1 MKKIELLSILAAVL
15 IVYLGTVAR
24 APQAAKIPQIG
35 FLGAT
40 SRAAISAR
48 VEAFQQGLREL
59 GYVEG
64 KNILVE
70 YRWADGNIERLPD
83 LAAELVGLKVD
94 IIVTSG
100 PIQTPFVKKATSSI
114 PIVMAFD
121 NDPVGNGFVDSL
133 ARPGGNTTGLSTYA
147 PEISQKRL
155 GLLKEIIPRLSRVAV
170 LGNSSEPG
178 DAQMLREARKAA
190 TQLKVM
196 LQYLDIL
203 SPRDIETAFQ
213 NAHKERAEAVLKLT
227 NPIATQHRAQVI
239 KHAEEYRLP
248 AIYDR
253 AEFVEDG
260 GLMSYGVSSTDL
272 FRRAATYVDKILKGF
287 KPAELPVEQPTKFE
301 LVINLKAAKQI
312 GMTIPQSV
320 LFRAAKVI
328 K

>member
-1 MKKIELLSILAAVL
+1 MKTINLASILVATLTLA
-15 IVYLGTVAR
+15 LGVIA
-24 APQAAKIPQIG
+24 QAQQPTKIPQIG

-40 SRAAISAR
+40 SETAIWKR
-48 VEAFQQGLREL
+48 VEAFRQGLREF
-59 GYVEG
+59 GYIER
-64 KNILVE
+64 KTILVE
-70 YRWADGNIERLPD
+70 YRWANGKVERLPD
-83 LAAELVGLKVD
+83 LATELVRLNVA
-94 IIVTSG
+94 IIVTAG
-100 PIQTPFVKKATSSI
+100 PIQTPVVKKATSSI

-121 NDPVGNGFVDSL
+121 NDPVGNGLVESL
-133 ARPGGNTTGLSTYA
+133 ARPGGNITGLSTLA

-155 GLLKEIIPRLSRVAV
+155 GLLKEIVPRLSRVAV

-203 SPRDIETAFQ
+203 DPKDIDTAFR
-213 NAHKERAEAVLKLT
+213 AASKERAEALLKLT
-227 NPIATQHRAQVI
+227 NPIATERRSQI
-239 KHAEEYRLP
+239 INLAEKNRLP

-253 AEFVEDG
+253 VEFVEDG
-260 GLMSYGVSSTDL
+260 GLMTYGVSSTDL

-312 GMTIPQSV
+312 GITIPQS
-320 LFRAAKVI
+320 LLYRADKVI

>member
-1 MKKIELLSILAAVL
+1 MKTIGLLSILVAAL
-15 IVYLGTVAR
+15 ILYLGTVAP
-24 APQAAKIPQIG
+24 APQPTKIPRIG

-40 SRAAISAR
+40 SSFAIAAR
-48 VEAFQQGLREL
+48 VKAFQQGLREL
-59 GYVEG
+59 GYIEG
-64 KNILVE
+64 KNIFVE
-70 YRWADGNIERLPD
+70 YRWADGKIERLPD
-83 LAAELVGLKVD
+83 LAAELVRLKVN

-133 ARPGGNTTGLSTYA
+133 ARPGGNITGLSTYA

-155 GLLKEIIPRLSRVAV
+155 SFLKEIIPRLSQAAV
-170 LGNSSEPG
+170 LGNSFEPG
-178 DAQMLREARKAA
+178 DTQMLREARKAA
-190 TQLKVM
+190 TQLKVI
-196 LQYLDIL
+196 LQYRDIL
-203 SPRDIETAFQ
+203 DPKDIEIAFRAA
-213 NAHKERAEAVLKLT
+213 NKERAEALLKLT
-227 NPIATQHRAQVI
+227 NPIATQHRAQII
-239 KHAEEYRLP
+239 KLAEEYRLP

-253 AEFVEDG
+253 VEFVEDG

-287 KPAELPVEQPTKFE
+287 EPAKLPVEQPTKFE

-312 GMTIPQSV
+312 GITIPQSV

-328 K
+328 R

>member
-24 APQAAKIPQIG
+24 APLAAKIPQIG

-70 YRWADGNIERLPD
+70 YRWADGKIERLPD

-227 NPIATQHRAQVI
+227 NPIATQHRAQII

>member
-70 YRWADGNIERLPD
+70 YRWADGKIERLPD

-227 NPIATQHRAQVI
+227 NPIATQHRAQII

>member
-24 APQAAKIPQIG
+24 APLAAKIPQIG

-70 YRWADGNIERLPD
+70 YRWADGKIERLPD